1 MKILLRFPRP
11 PCIIDSVHTNGPLCE
26 QGAEERDDLPD
37 KQIYSIAEIA
47 EICNVSKATVSRVI
61 NNKTTGVGEETRQR
75 VLRTIRELNYRP
87 NALARSIAIARSNM
101 VGVIIPDVS
110 NFFYPKIIRGI
121 TDYMDTRGYSVIVG
135 NSNYDPER
143 EAQQLLSMIDK
154 RVDGIIL
161 CSGVSN
167 LEFLT
172 SFRKYKTPLALL
184 GRTFDTSLSDV
195 SIGGDNVAG
204 AYKSASYLIRGGAE
218 RIVYVEGHPDVSGSH
233 QRLEG
238 YRRAHEAA
246 GLPVREELLLS
257 GDSTIEYGREA
268 ADRLLDG
275 GIAFDAVMTGSDLVA
290 IGMVSQLRRRGVRV
304 PEDVELVGFDNI
316 ELASVF
322 EPALSTIS
330 KPHYDMAQHLAGQL
344 MRVIEGEEVKFPHT
358 TVEPR
363 LVLRETTRQRSY
375 DDEY

>member
-1 MKILLRFPRP
+1 M
-11 PCIIDSVHTNGPLCE
+11 
-26 QGAEERDDLPD
+26 PD

-172 SFRKYKTPLALL
+172 SFRKYKT
-184 GRTFDTSLSDV
+184 TD
-195 SIGGDNVAG
+195 
-204 AYKSASYLIRGGAE
+204 
-218 RIVYVEGHPDVSGSH
+218 
-233 QRLEG
+233 
-238 YRRAHEAA
+238 
-246 GLPVREELLLS
+246 
-257 GDSTIEYGREA
+257 
-268 ADRLLDG
+268 
-275 GIAFDAVMTGSDLVA
+275 
-290 IGMVSQLRRRGVRV
+290 
-304 PEDVELVGFDNI
+304 
-316 ELASVF
+316 
-322 EPALSTIS
+322 
-330 KPHYDMAQHLAGQL
+330 
-344 MRVIEGEEVKFPHT
+344 
-358 TVEPR
+358 
-363 LVLRETTRQRSY
+363 
-375 DDEY
+375 